1 MLLRS
6 FIYLYIRFLLRMP
19 FEVPARNISS
29 VWEKTVH
36 AGLLRWGFK
45 DQFLFSVFVCYRIEV
60 LNRDAAKG
68 LVFG

>member
-1 MLLRS
+1 
-6 FIYLYIRFLLRMP
+6 MP

-36 AGLLRWGFK
+36 AGLLRRWFK
-45 DQFLFSVFVCYRIEV
+45 DQFGFSVFVCHRIEV
-60 LNRDAAKG
+60 LDSDAAKR